1 MIDLENSKDGGD
13 VVGCAVFVLVII
25 AALMVWYFSQ
35 G

>member
-1 MIDLENSKDGGD
+1 MIDFKNSDDQGD

-25 AALMVWYFSQ
+25 ATLMVWYFSH